1 MHKNIYIYLYKNIYL
16 HIYLYSH
23 IYIAIY
29 IYFCIHTYIYI
40 YIYIYL
46 HIFTYIYIY
55 IYIFTYIF
63 IYSHIYIYIYVP
75 CIYHDISIFY
85 TSYPRIVWWCHAMI
99 YSYHFVESSS
109 NRSVFAVIKMYK
121 FKNNIIQFV
130 PSFLAIC

>member
-1 MHKNIYIYLYKNIYL
+1 MYLYKYIFTYIFIFTYIYSYL
-16 HIYLYSH
+16 HIFLYSH
-23 IYIAIY
+23 
-29 IYFCIHTYIYI
+29 IYI

-46 HIFTYIYIY
+46 HIFTYIHIYIY
-55 IYIFTYIF
+55 IYIFTHIY
-63 IYSHIYIYIYVP
+63 IYSHIYIYIHIYVP
-75 CIYHDISIFY
+75 CIYHDISFF
-85 TSYPRIVWWCHAMI
+85 PRIVWWCHAMI